1 MEENLNGSSNIAE
14 IKNKNDGKIINSNN
28 ILTKPEK
35 CIRCRYNPVEIMC
48 KECYPFIYFCSNC
61 SQNLHSVNSKK
72 NHQIIELNE
81 LNPDLFSENNI
92 NEEEEKILN
101 EFNGDE
107 NINIKTKNYINDIKS
122 LYLKEKNN
130 FMKKSLNY
138 EKEKSIYS
146 KTINELKNK
155 LSNSENNKNEEIKI
169 LEQSKNDEFKNIL
182 DSKDSKINFLLQ
194 KNEELNKYNEQL
206 FSQISSNTKELN
218 KLTISSINLKQII
231 IHQNSIIE
239 LLNKEKSELKEK
251 MEKID
256 LIYVVEKKEMIK
268 AYEEQIQKINKEYIQ
283 QKDKMKL
290 ILLQKENEINI
301 IKQEFS
307 KEINDLKGKLND
319 FKNMDNNM
327 NKDYDELKNIIN
339 KQQHEIEDLKYKL
352 NDEERK
358 YIIEFEDKK
367 FLKAKIEEYESS
379 LDNLKAKNEY
389 LNKIIYGKTKNK
401 GQYNKLF

>member
-1 MEENLNGSSNIAE
+1 MEENLNGNTNIAE

-35 CIRCRYNPVEIMC
+35 CKRCRYNPVEIMC

-61 SQNLHSVNSKK
+61 SKNLHSINSKQ
-72 NHQIIELNE
+72 NHQIIELKE
-81 LNPDLFSENNI
+81 LNPDLFNENNI
-92 NEEEEKILN
+92 NEEEEKIFN
-101 EFNGDE
+101 EFNGNE
-107 NINIKTKNYINDIKS
+107 NINNITKNYINDIKS

-130 FMKKSLNY
+130 FMKKSINY

-169 LEQSKNDEFKNIL
+169 LEQSKNDEFKNML
-182 DSKDSKINFLLQ
+182 DCKDSKINFLLQ
-194 KNEELNKYNEQL
+194 KNEELSKYNEQL
-206 FSQISSNTKELN
+206 LSQISSNTKELN
-218 KLTISSINLKQII
+218 KLTLSSINLKQII

-256 LIYVVEKKEMIK
+256 LIYIAEKKEMIK

-290 ILLQKENEINI
+290 ILLQKENEVNF
-301 IKQEFS
+301 IKNEFS
-307 KEINDLKGKLND
+307 NEIN
-319 FKNMDNNM
+319 
-327 NKDYDELKNIIN
+327 ELK
-339 KQQHEIEDLKYKL
+339 
-352 NDEERK
+352 
-358 YIIEFEDKK
+358 
-367 FLKAKIEEYESS
+367 
-379 LDNLKAKNEY
+379 
-389 LNKIIYGKTKNK
+389 
-401 GQYNKLF
+401 